1 MDSINPPKLV
11 EVWLPLAL
19 PKPLTY
25 SVPGDDLVKPGF
37 RVIVPLKGKKLYTG
51 FVWKVVETVT
61 GAFEPRPVI
70 EVVDKVPFLSPIRMK
85 FLEWMASYYLCSIGE
100 VLTAA
105 IPSSFRASSESYAQ
119 IHPDYEWE
127 VSEAESEWFWLFTA
141 LNKNKKLAL
150 SDVAKAIG
158 PGKNWM
164 KIVRRFQEEGKIL
177 LFDELSD
184 HYRPR
189 TQIWL
194 EVAEKFRSDDALDA
208 LFASLE
214 SKPEE
219 ETLLLRF
226 LSKTRF
232 TENGDG
238 AWQLMKEDFS
248 VNEKEK
254 KTLDKLIRKGI
265 LERKRKKA
273 DPFGAAQDLGSAIN
287 LPELSLAQESALD
300 KIRSGIRSQK
310 PVLLMGITG
319 SGKTELYIHLI
330 REKLAEQ
337 QQCLLLLPEIAIT
350 VHIVHR
356 LRKIFGEY
364 MGVYHSRATPTERL
378 EVWEGVESGKLKVVV
393 GARSAL
399 FLPWQNPGLLLVDE
413 EHDSSYKQQDP
424 APRYHGR
431 DAGIFLFSL
440 WKAAVVLG
448 SATPSVE
455 SYFKARSGKW
465 ELVRLFHR
473 FGEAQLPE
481 IRYVDMK
488 MAERTLNV
496 KLDMATE
503 VLDQFRINKEHGRQS
518 ILFQNRRGYAPYMQ
532 CKDCDWIP
540 YCPSCDVSLTL
551 HQSKKSLNCHYCG
564 YQSDI
569 PGHCFSCGS
578 VQLESHGYGTE
589 KLEESLELLF
599 PDFKVARMDQ
609 DTTQS
614 RKSYEQLL
622 RRMANGEIDVLV
634 GTQMVTKGLDFES
647 VTFVSVFDVDR
658 ILFYPDYRANERAYQ
673 LLTQI
678 SGRAGRRAERG
689 LVLVQT
695 RKPNH
700 SVYQLVQEGDPEA
713 FYEMEITHRETFEF
727 PPFCRLIRLTA
738 RHKEEL
744 TARTAIEVLAK
755 DLRKKL
761 GDHLVLGPEAPA
773 IARIRNLY
781 LFQLMIKVPENSS
794 LRWVKEVILT
804 DLRWIQSLPDFRAVQ
819 WIPDVD
825 PN

>member
-1 MDSINPPKLV
+1 MDAFKPTQYV

-25 SVPGDDLVKPGF
+25 AVPGDDKVEPGF

-51 FVWKVVETVT
+51 LVWNRVEKIPE
-61 GAFEPRPVI
+61 GYEPRPVI
-70 EVVDKVPFLSPIRMK
+70 EVVDKAPFLSSIRMK
-85 FLEWMASYYLCSIGE
+85 FLEWMAGYYLCSIGE
-100 VLTAA
+100 VLIAA
-105 IPSSFRASSESYAQ
+105 IPSAFRASSESYAQ

-127 VSEAESEWFWLFTA
+127 ISEAESEWFWLFTA

-184 HYRPR
+184 HYKPR
-189 TQIWL
+189 TQTWL
-194 EVAEKFRSDDALDA
+194 ELAEKYQTDDALDA

-232 TENGDG
+232 TEGGDG
-238 AWQLMKEDFS
+238 AWQLMKEDFPLK
-248 VNEKEK
+248 EPEK
-254 KTLDKLIRKGI
+254 KTLDKLLRKGI
-265 LERKRKKA
+265 LIRQKKKT
-273 DPFGAAQDLGSAIN
+273 DPFGKEADAQSAFSLPDLS
-287 LPELSLAQESALD
+287 PAQSTALEH
-300 KIRSGIRSQK
+300 IRLGLEARK

-330 REKLAEQ
+330 REKLEKQ

-356 LRKIFGEY
+356 LRKIFGHS

-378 EVWEGVESGKLKVVV
+378 EVWEGVESGKLKLVI

-413 EHDSSYKQQDP
+413 EHDASYKQQDP

-440 WKAAVVLG
+440 WKADIVLG

-455 SYFKARSGKW
+455 SYFKAQTGKW

-481 IRYVDMK
+481 IRYVDLK
-488 MAERTLNV
+488 VAERTLNV
-496 KLDMATE
+496 KLDIATE
-503 VLDQFRINKEHGRQS
+503 VLEQFKTNQEKGRQS

-532 CKDCDWIP
+532 CKDCGWIP

-564 YQSDI
+564 YQSEI
-569 PGHCFSCGS
+569 PGHCFACGS

-589 KLEESLELLF
+589 KLEESLEILF
-599 PDFKVARMDQ
+599 PDFKIARMDQ

-614 RKSYEQLL
+614 RKSYEQIL
-622 RRMANGEIDVLV
+622 RRMAHGEIDILV
-634 GTQMVTKGLDFES
+634 GTQMVTKGLDFEN
-647 VTFVSVFDVDR
+647 VTFVSVFDIDR

-678 SGRAGRRAERG
+678 SGRAGRRSEKG

-700 SVYQLVQEGDPEA
+700 PVYQLVQRSEPEE
-713 FYEMEITHRETFEF
+713 FYAMEINHRQTFEF
-727 PPFCRLIRLTA
+727 PPFCRLIRITA

-744 TARTAIEVLAK
+744 TARTSIEILCS
-755 DLRKKL
+755 DLQKKL
-761 GDHLVLGPEAPA
+761 GSQLVLGPEAPA
-773 IARIRNLY
+773 ISRIRNLF
-781 LFQLMIKVPENSS
+781 LFHLMIKIPENSS
-794 LRWVKEVILT
+794 LKWVKEIVQT
-804 DLRWIQSLPDFRAVQ
+804 DLRWIQSLPDFRQVQ
-819 WIPDVD
+819 WIADVD